1 MNTDRGPAFALAT
14 MSIPEIAL
22 VHPRD
27 ELLADPDDDHL
38 TEGVTD
44 ATEED
49 SDGAHAD
56 VAPSAPAVPA
66 AGCGAPEDLFRKL
79 VTEYG
84 RPLYYFI
91 LRKVRHDADA
101 EDLAQQAFVEAAAS
115 YSRFR
120 GEAELSTW
128 LFGIATNLTRNYLSR
143 SPYRRHQFET
153 ADLLEDFEAPQPGPC
168 DQMILTESVRQL
180 HLAISALPKGS
191 ADALMLVGVDGLS
204 YEEAARRLGVPVG
217 TVRSRVSRARAEVRQ
232 KLRMVRVV
240 TD

>member
-1 MNTDRGPAFALAT
+1 MNESAAP
-14 MSIPEIAL
+14 
-22 VHPRD
+22 
-27 ELLADPDDDHL
+27 HL
-38 TEGVTD
+38 I
-44 ATEED
+44 EE
-49 SDGAHAD
+49 SLSADGADTDGDIGAD
-56 VAPSAPAVPA
+56 TVIEPPQVATRSAADA
-66 AGCGAPEDLFRKL
+66 SGCGAPEALFRQL
-79 VTEYG
+79 VRDYG

-91 LRKVRHDADA
+91 LRRVRHETDA

-143 SPYRRHQFET
+143 SPQRRHQFET
-153 ADLLEDFEAPQPGPC
+153 TDQLEEFEAPQPGPC
-168 DQMILTESVRQL
+168 DQLILTESVRQL
-180 HLAISALPKGS
+180 HLAMSALPKGS

-204 YEEAARRLGVPVG
+204 YEDAARQLGVPVG

-232 KLRMVRVV
+232 KLRSVRIV